1 MVIIAFAPK
10 SSKILP
16 NIFCNHFKHCAVLLR
31 DEKGFIMYQFSSH
44 KNVAEIFIRT
54 RDIRIL
60 GRYGWRF
67 VYVPC
72 DIDSLFNPY
81 RAWTCVGMAKRA
93 IGMHAPFIQ
102 TPDALYRK
110 LCD

>member
-1 MVIIAFAPK
+1 MIIIAFAPK
-10 SSKILP
+10 SGKFLP
-16 NIFCNHFKHCAVLLR
+16 NIFCKNFKHCAVIAR
-31 DEKGFIMYQFSSH
+31 HKKGFVMYQFTSH
-44 KNVAEIFIRT
+44 KNVNEICIRM

-60 GRYGWRF
+60 GAHGWRF
-67 VYVPC
+67 IYIPRN
-72 DIDSLFNPY
+72 ISPHFNP
-81 RAWTCVGMAKRA
+81 RDAWTCIGMAKNA